1 MSPRSTPCSIRKLA
15 YGKLA
20 VASFKRRKLLIT
32 HLGTAE
38 RGDPASAML
47 RMLTMLQM
55 KMLYLLYSVLR
66 GIQQWI
72 AATWP
77 T

>member
-1 MSPRSTPCSIRKLA
+1 VPASRTEQPAQFSSPRKGPMRSDAP
-15 YGKLA
+15 
-20 VASFKRRKLLIT
+20 
-32 HLGTAE
+32 
-38 RGDPASAML
+38 L
-47 RMLTMLQM
+47 RQLQCWRMLQM
-55 KMLYLLYSVLR
+55 KMLYLLHSMLR